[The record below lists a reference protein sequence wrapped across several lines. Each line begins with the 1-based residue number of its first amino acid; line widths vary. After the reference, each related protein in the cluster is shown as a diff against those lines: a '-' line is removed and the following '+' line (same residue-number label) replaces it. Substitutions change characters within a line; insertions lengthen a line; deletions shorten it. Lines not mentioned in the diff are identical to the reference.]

1 MKTAGAVL
9 LLVSCAVIGCLRL
22 QTLKRRKET
31 LSTLSNCLQLMK
43 SELSTR
49 LTALPTLICMLTERS
64 RGETKSFFECIDTN
78 LDELGEC
85 GFSSIWASAARQKLT
100 SLSAEEQNEIIHL
113 GQMLGKSD
121 VDAEIS
127 AIARCQAF
135 MDKAYEALR
144 AEYPQLCRM
153 AFALPAA
160 AGLMLVI
167 VLI

>member
-1 MKTAGAVL
+1 ML
-9 LLVSCAVIGCLRL
+9 LMSCAAIGCLRL
-22 QTLKRRKET
+22 QALKRRKET

-49 LTALPTLICMLTERS
+49 LTMLPTLICFLTERS
-64 RGETKSFFECIDTN
+64 RGETKSFFESIDTN
-78 LDELGEC
+78 MDGLGEC
-85 GFSSIWASAARQKLT
+85 GFSAIWTSAARQKLT
-100 SLSAEEQNEIIHL
+100 SLSTEEQNEIIHL
-113 GQMLGKSD
+113 GQMLGQSD

-127 AIARCQAF
+127 AIERCQAF
-135 MDKAYEALR
+135 MDKAHEALR
-144 AEYPQLCRM
+144 VEYPQLCRM